1 MKKQISL
8 LTTILLS
15 SVLLFSSCLSSSKL
29 DGFVAGQFNNEL
41 PKPDKK
47 KNPDIMVSS
56 SIPFATSDISSSSKK
71 TTNFLP
77 LLIYWQY
84 DYRHTCQL
92 NPAIGVNYFRKN
104 ILLLANKG
112 LNQKLNGRQLEL
124 SVDEVPSAFSL
135 TDKGRVIYLLLYAIQ
150 WHKIYVEPDSKD
162 LVVSYKLL
170 DKGAEMKSGKITVKN
185 VAKNQNIRFFQS
197 WKSAIS
203 EFLGEY
209 NLDIAAMTKN
219 FVNSLVQ
226 EL

>member
-8 LTTILLS
+8 FTTILLS
-15 SVLLFSSCLSSSKL
+15 FVLLFSSCLSSKKL
-29 DGFVAGQFNNEL
+29 DSFVAGQFNNEL

-47 KNPDIMVSS
+47 KNPDITVSS
-56 SIPFATSDISSSSKK
+56 SISFATGDVSSSSKK

-77 LLIYWQY
+77 LILYWQY